1 MKVVLYSLK
10 TSLLSKH
17 KSQVSVDRRCS
28 RVVSRD
34 SLGDYWGSRGAYKRM
49 AIRPHH
55 PHQSCIPSSPLS
67 SPSSIFTLYRG
78 PWQLPVTAM
87 ACRPHGG
94 VDLGRCTIV
103 TTIRT
108 VHSVAFPPLD
118 PPLIQSLHTMQDLA
132 STRRCRITDEGC
144 LCLSR
149 GVGERSVAGVG
160 GSERKPRWVL
170 AVY

>member
-1 MKVVLYSLK
+1 MVICPHPLITVPHP
-10 TSLLSKH
+10 LL
-17 KSQVSVDRRCS
+17 
-28 RVVSRD
+28 RV
-34 SLGDYWGSRGAYKRM
+34 
-49 AIRPHH
+49 
-55 PHQSCIPSSPLS
+55 S

-78 PWQLPVTAM
+78 PWQVR
-87 ACRPHGG
+87 RPHGG

-108 VHSVAFPPLD
+108 VHFVAVAFPPLD

-149 GVGERSVAGVG
+149 GVGERSVAGVDTNAYF
-160 GSERKPRWVL
+160 STQTSPSRLRPRRLIQHMGAWTNL
-170 AVY
+170 ADATTPCPHARV